1 MAYTV
6 SCFAADAGLSAD
18 TIRFYEKAGLLRAS
32 GRSSS
37 GYRLFD
43 PDQVERVRFIK
54 GAQAVG
60 LRLREIRELLDIRD
74 RGLCPCGHT
83 AALLKKRVSEV
94 DTELESLARLK
105 RELLGLAERVP
116 VAECP
121 PDFSGPWPCERELIL
136 KGEEVIRS

>member
-6 SCFAADAGLSAD
+6 SCLAADAGLSAD
-18 TIRFYEKAGLLRAS
+18 TIRFYEEAGLLRAS

-43 PDQVERVRFIK
+43 PHQVERVRFIK

-83 AALLKKRVSEV
+83 AELLKKRVSEV
-94 DTELESLARLK
+94 DTELESLARLR

-121 PDFSGPWPCERELIL
+121 PDFGGPWPCERELIL